1 MLGRSRRN
9 RRVTQPLTIV
19 RVYKGKQQADANP
32 AFAADAAQLA
42 NQGYF
47 PSTQSW
53 AQGQWGCGAW
63 LIAALFILL
72 LGFGLLII
80 AYMLIVKPAGTLTV
94 TYEYRPPQQTIV
106 YPTSQ
111 A

>member
-1 MLGRSRRN
+1 
-9 RRVTQPLTIV
+9 VTMPGTIV
-19 RVYKGKQQADANP
+19 RVYKGKQQVDANP
-32 AFAADAAQLA
+32 AFAQDAASLA

-72 LGFGLLII
+72 FGFGLLII
-80 AYMLIVKPAGTLTV
+80 AYMLIVKPAGSLTV
-94 TYEYRPPQQTIV
+94 TYEYRPPMTTTIYQT
-106 YPTSQ
+106 PG
-111 A
+111 